1 MASEVRMT
9 QLVGS
14 SGAETPAAAPAGAIS
29 RAGLVSLLGALWR
42 RRRVRLCG
50 AVLGVCAL
58 LVAAQAVAE
67 AAGWTVAV
75 AGEWHFV
82 RLGFVLAAALACEYV
97 DSALGMGYGTT
108 LAPLLLLA
116 GFEPLQVVPA
126 ILLSECLTG
135 LLAGVMHHK
144 DGNVDFLNDRQAR
157 RTTLRLGLLSVVGA
171 VVAAMI
177 AVKLTTAWLTTLIGI
192 IILSVGILVLATA
205 RRQLKFRSTH
215 IVLVGAV
222 AAFNKALSGGGYG
235 PLVTGGQV
243 VSGVSPK
250 SAVAITSL
258 AEGLTCLVGLIAYLA
273 LGKGFDWALTVPL
286 VTGALLS
293 VPLAT
298 LTLRKLD
305 TRFIRVIV
313 GVTTTLLG
321 AATLFGVRA

>member
-1 MASEVRMT
+1 MSRSAPTAVTDLGATAEAMAAPRC
-9 QLVGS
+9 G
-14 SGAETPAAAPAGAIS
+14 AAALAA
-29 RAGLVSLLGALWR
+29 RLWS

-50 AVLGVCAL
+50 VVLGLLGL
-58 LVAAQAVAE
+58 LVVADLVAE
-67 AAGWTVAV
+67 AAGWRAPTGGQWQVARF
-75 AGEWHFV
+75 A
-82 RLGFVLAAALACEYV
+82 FVLVAALTCEFV

-135 LLAGVMHHK
+135 MLAGVMHHK
-144 DGNVDFLNDRQAR
+144 DGNVDFLRDRQAR
-157 RTTLRLGLLSVVGA
+157 RTTLRLGLLSVAGA
-171 VVAAMI
+171 IVAALV
-177 AVKLTTAWLTTLIGI
+177 AVRLTTAWLTTLIGF
-192 IILSVGILVLATA
+192 IILGVGIVVLATA

-273 LGKGFDWALTVPL
+273 LGKSFDWGLTVPL
-286 VTGALLS
+286 VGGALLS

-298 LTLRKLD
+298 LTLRKMD
-305 TRFIRVIV
+305 TRFIRIIV
-313 GVTTTLLG
+313 GLTTTVLG
-321 AATLFGVRA
+321 AATLLGIRA